1 MFVLQPYSEG
11 LSSRWDELVKSSRNG
26 TFLLERN
33 FIGYHA
39 HRFEEVSVLIQDE
52 NGHVLAAFPATRHG
66 DDVISHGGLTYG
78 GLILSPRLTQAA
90 VLQVV
95 AQLGAHYAAAGCTR
109 LLYKAVPHVFHRFP
123 AEDDLYALHRAGAR
137 LVRRDASSAVALQEP
152 YAFTKGRN
160 WSVNK
165 ARKAG
170 LTVRRAAQPEAF
182 HGLLTEVLA
191 RHGAAPVHSLDEMR
205 LLMTRFPEQVVLYEA
220 MSGDELC
227 AGVWVFDKGA
237 AVHTQYMA
245 ASAAGR
251 DCGALDFLVAE
262 LMRRVYADR
271 RYFSFGISTEQAG
284 QYLNE
289 GLIAQKEGF
298 GARTVVHDFYEWN
311 L

>member
-1 MFVLQPYSEG
+1 MNIVPYHPDQATA
-11 LSSRWDELVKSSRNG
+11 WDTLIRQSRNG
-26 TFLLERN
+26 TFLLERG
-33 FIGYHA
+33 FLGYHA
-39 HRFEEVSVLIQDE
+39 HRFEECSLLVQDDK
-52 NGHVLAAFPATRHG
+52 GQLQAVFPATRHG
-66 DDVISHGGLTYG
+66 DEVISHGGMTYG

-90 VLQVV
+90 VLEVF
-95 AQLGAHYAAAGCTR
+95 AQLGAHYAAAGCVR
-109 LLYKAVPHVFHRFP
+109 LLYKAVPHIFHRFP
-123 AEDDLYALHRAGAR
+123 AEDDLYALHRLGAR
-137 LVRRDASSAVALQEP
+137 LVRRDASSAVALQEA

-170 LTVRRAAQPEAF
+170 LTVRRNPDPAAF
-182 HGLLTEVLA
+182 HQLLTAVLA
-191 RHGAAPVHSLDEMR
+191 RHGAAPVHSLDDMR
-205 LLMTRFPEQVVLYEA
+205 LLMARFPERVVLYEA
-220 MSGDELC
+220 VRDEELC
-227 AGVWVFDKGA
+227 AGVWLFDKGS

-245 ASAAGR
+245 ASEAGR

-262 LMRRVYADR
+262 LMRVLYADR